1 MSSSSKS
8 KKERTKERRRKVVK
22 DALRARNYS
31 NIEFAQEA
39 SNFMQFSSKIEKSTN
54 KKKKKE

>member
-22 DALRARNYS
+22 DALRARNYP